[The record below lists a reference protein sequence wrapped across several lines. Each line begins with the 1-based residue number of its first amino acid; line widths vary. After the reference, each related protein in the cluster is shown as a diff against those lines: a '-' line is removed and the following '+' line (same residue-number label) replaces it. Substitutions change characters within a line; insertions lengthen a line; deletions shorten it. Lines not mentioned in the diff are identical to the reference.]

1 MKGAFRR
8 HIREPETS
16 PGGDRM
22 DLRTKAAR
30 VSIDVEGARMGAYL
44 AEPEPDGFHP
54 TVLVGFEMFGV
65 TAYVK
70 SVADRIAALGYTA
83 IVPDFYHRLGDDI
96 SLDAT
101 AEGRTKGLALLA
113 QVNRAGVAADAAAAL
128 AFGKRHVSA
137 RAGRGD
143 SRAAM
148 FGMSVGGHI
157 AYYAAT
163 QVAFD
168 ALVVLY
174 PGWLTETTITLSQP
188 EPTVTLTPSLAAHG
202 TRVLLMTGGLD
213 HLLKPE
219 HVAEVRKRLDDA
231 KVKNEIVVYPE
242 GPHGFFCDERDTF
255 RPEMAKDAWARIEGT
270 LREALG

>member
-1 MKGAFRR
+1 MN
-8 HIREPETS
+8 
-16 PGGDRM
+16 
-22 DLRTKAAR
+22 LRTKAAR
-30 VSIDVEGARMGAYL
+30 VSIDVDGSPMGAYL
-44 AEPEPDGFHP
+44 AEPADEGAYP
-54 TVLVGFEMFGV
+54 TVLVGFEMFGI
-65 TAYVK
+65 TSYVK

-96 SLDAT
+96 ALEAT
-101 AEGRTKGLALLA
+101 AEGRTKGLELLA
-113 QVNRAGVAADAAAAL
+113 QVNRAGVAADARAAL
-128 AFGKRHVSA
+128 AFGRRHVLERSK
-137 RAGRGD
+137 RTE

-148 FGMSVGGHI
+148 FGMSVGGHV

-163 QVAFD
+163 QIAFD

-188 EPTVTLTPSLAAHG
+188 EPTITLTPRLAEHG

-213 HLLKPE
+213 HLLKAE
-219 HVAEVRKRLDDA
+219 NVAEIRKRLDEA

-255 RPEMAKDAWARIEGT
+255 RPEMAKDAWSRIEAV
-270 LREALG
+270 LRESLS